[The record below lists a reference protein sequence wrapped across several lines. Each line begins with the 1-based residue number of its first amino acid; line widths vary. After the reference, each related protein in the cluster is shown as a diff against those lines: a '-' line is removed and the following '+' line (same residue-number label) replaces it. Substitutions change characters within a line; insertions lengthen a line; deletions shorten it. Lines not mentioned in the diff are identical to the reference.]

1 MWLTRL
7 ALRNPVF
14 ILMMS
19 LATLALGWVSLSRLS
34 VDLFP
39 TIDIPNVQ
47 VATFYTGAGPV
58 DIEKTITMPIER
70 AVSAS
75 PGVDWV
81 ESTSKQGF
89 SRVSVFF
96 QYGTNLDNA
105 QFEVSQRVA
114 QIMNT
119 LPTGIQ
125 QPFIIKFDVTNIPVV
140 QVAMTADGLDEKQL
154 YDLAYN
160 VIEPQLERIKG
171 VASATVAGG
180 KVREIEVM
188 VRRDA
193 LRARGLAILDVV
205 DAVRSSNLLL
215 PSGNL
220 RAGERDYNV
229 FSNTQFGEARPLR
242 DVIVRR
248 AAATTAGESAAP
260 VRVSDVAQVEDGA
273 ADQTDIVRVNGQRG
287 IFFRVLKQPGAN
299 TVAVVDAV
307 RAALPKLRGVPPNV
321 ELAVGFDQSKY
332 IRSAISSLEH
342 EAVQGGMLA
351 ILVILVFLVSFS

>member
-7 ALRNPVF
+7 ALRNPVL

-19 LATLALGWVSLSRLS
+19 LAVLALGWVSLTRLS

-39 TIDIPNVQ
+39 TIDVPNVQ

-58 DIEKTITMPIER
+58 DIEKSITMPVER
-70 AVSAS
+70 AVAAS

-119 LPTGIQ
+119 LPAGIQ

-140 QVAMTADGLDEKQL
+140 QVAMTAEGLDEKQI

-160 VIEPQLERIKG
+160 TIEPQLERIKG

-180 KVREIEVM
+180 KVREIEVK
-188 VRRDA
+188 VQRDA
-193 LRARGLAILDVV
+193 LRARGLGILDVV
-205 DAVRSSNLLL
+205 EAVRSSNLLL

-220 RAGERDYNV
+220 RAGDRDYNI

-242 DVIVRR
+242 DVVVRR
-248 AAATTAGESAAP
+248 TAASATDPVAP
-260 VRVSDVAQVEDGA
+260 VRVSDVAVVED
-273 ADQTDIVRVNGQRG
+273 
-287 IFFRVLKQPGAN
+287 
-299 TVAVVDAV
+299 
-307 RAALPKLRGVPPNV
+307 
-321 ELAVGFDQSKY
+321 
-332 IRSAISSLEH
+332 
-342 EAVQGGMLA
+342 
-351 ILVILVFLVSFS
+351 